1 MRDSDTGKE
10 KHMEDQRK
18 NELAVIIAATVA
30 FGGFG
35 RLLVRIPYMVFGDFS
50 SGFYISI
57 ALWWVYNSV
66 LFYVAGQMCVAEGN
80 KKCITKSIIFGFL
93 ATLIKA
99 IIDTCI
105 DLTVARQPNMLIL
118 VAVMEISMILYIIGL
133 DYFLFV
139 KVGKRTIQK
148 EKKGITVL
156 VSVFC
161 SLLVLY
167 AGTLFYYMKQVNYVV
182 ERYGT
187 SSMVQEV
194 GLDNAIWKFTTTLGQ
209 RSTTVGMIVYV
220 GCFII
225 IWWILEKISVE
236 E

>member
-1 MRDSDTGKE
+1 
-10 KHMEDQRK
+10 MEDQRK

-50 SGFYISI
+50 SGFFISI

-99 IIDTCI
+99 VIDTCI

-139 KVGKRTIQK
+139 KVGKRKIQK

-194 GLDNAIWKFTTTLGQ
+194 GLDNAI
-209 RSTTVGMIVYV
+209 
-220 GCFII
+220 
-225 IWWILEKISVE
+225 
-236 E
+236 

>member
-1 MRDSDTGKE
+1 
-10 KHMEDQRK
+10 MEDQRK

-50 SGFYISI
+50 SGFFISI

-66 LFYVAGQMCVAEGN
+66 LFYVAGPMCVAKGN
-80 KKCITKSIIFGFL
+80 KKYITKSIIFGFL

-99 IIDTCI
+99 VIDTCI

-118 VAVMEISMILYIIGL
+118 VAVVEISMILYIIGL

-139 KVGKRTIQK
+139 KVGKRKIQK
-148 EKKGITVL
+148 EKKGITTL

-161 SLLVLY
+161 SLMILY

-182 ERYGT
+182 ERYGN

-194 GLDNAIWKFTTTLGQ
+194 GLDNAIWKFTTTLVQ
-209 RSTTVGMIVYV
+209 RSTTVGTIVYV
-220 GCFII
+220 GCFIL
-225 IWWILEKISVE
+225 IWWISEKITAEVRKDE
-236 E
+236 RIA

>member
-1 MRDSDTGKE
+1 
-10 KHMEDQRK
+10 MEDQRK

-50 SGFYISI
+50 SGFFISI

-99 IIDTCI
+99 VIDTCI

-167 AGTLFYYMKQVNYVV
+167 AGTLFYYKEQVQYAV
-182 ERYGT
+182 EKFGD
-187 SSMVQEV
+187 MQEVQEL
-194 GLDNAIWKFTTTLGQ
+194 GLDNAIYNLTTMLGR
-209 RSTTVGMIVYV
+209 RSGARI
-220 GCFII
+220 
-225 IWWILEKISVE
+225 
-236 E
+236 

>member
-1 MRDSDTGKE
+1 
-10 KHMEDQRK
+10 MEDQRK

-50 SGFYISI
+50 SGFFISI

-139 KVGKRTIQK
+139 KVGKRKIQK

>member
-1 MRDSDTGKE
+1 
-10 KHMEDQRK
+10 MEDQRK

-50 SGFYISI
+50 NGFFISI

>member
-1 MRDSDTGKE
+1 
-10 KHMEDQRK
+10 MEDQRK

-50 SGFYISI
+50 SGFFISI

-99 IIDTCI
+99 VIDTCI

-118 VAVMEISMILYIIGL
+118 VAVVEISMILYIIGL

-139 KVGKRTIQK
+139 KVGKRKIQK

-167 AGTLFYYMKQVNYVV
+167 AGTLFYYKEQVQYAV
-182 ERYGT
+182 EKFGN
-187 SSMVQEV
+187 MPEVQEL
-194 GLDNAIWKFTTTLGQ
+194 GLDNAIYNLTTMLGR

-225 IWWILEKISVE
+225 IWWILEKVTVE
-236 E
+236 KECLHR

>member
-1 MRDSDTGKE
+1 
-10 KHMEDQRK
+10 MEDQRK

-50 SGFYISI
+50 NGFFISI

-156 VSVFC
+156 VPVFC

>member
-1 MRDSDTGKE
+1 
-10 KHMEDQRK
+10 MEDQRK
-18 NELAVIIAATVA
+18 NELADIIAATVA

-50 SGFYISI
+50 SGFFISI

-99 IIDTCI
+99 VIDTCI

-139 KVGKRTIQK
+139 KVGKRKIQK

>member
-1 MRDSDTGKE
+1 
-10 KHMEDQRK
+10 
-18 NELAVIIAATVA
+18 
-30 FGGFG
+30 
-35 RLLVRIPYMVFGDFS
+35 
-50 SGFYISI
+50 
-57 ALWWVYNSV
+57 
-66 LFYVAGQMCVAEGN
+66 MCVAKGN
-80 KKCITKSIIFGFL
+80 KKYITKSIIFGFL

-99 IIDTCI
+99 VIDTCI

-118 VAVMEISMILYIIGL
+118 VAVVEISMILYIIGL

-139 KVGKRTIQK
+139 KVGKRKIQK

>member
-1 MRDSDTGKE
+1 
-10 KHMEDQRK
+10 MEDQRK

-50 SGFYISI
+50 SGFFISI

-99 IIDTCI
+99 VIDTCI

-139 KVGKRTIQK
+139 KVGRC
-148 EKKGITVL
+148 V
-156 VSVFC
+156 
-161 SLLVLY
+161 
-167 AGTLFYYMKQVNYVV
+167 
-182 ERYGT
+182 
-187 SSMVQEV
+187 
-194 GLDNAIWKFTTTLGQ
+194 
-209 RSTTVGMIVYV
+209 
-220 GCFII
+220 
-225 IWWILEKISVE
+225 
-236 E
+236 

>member
-1 MRDSDTGKE
+1 
-10 KHMEDQRK
+10 MEDQRK

-50 SGFYISI
+50 NGFFISI

-225 IWWILEKISVE
+225 IWWILEKISCC
-236 E
+236 

>member
-1 MRDSDTGKE
+1 
-10 KHMEDQRK
+10 
-18 NELAVIIAATVA
+18 
-30 FGGFG
+30 
-35 RLLVRIPYMVFGDFS
+35 
-50 SGFYISI
+50 
-57 ALWWVYNSV
+57 
-66 LFYVAGQMCVAEGN
+66 MCVAKGN
-80 KKCITKSIIFGFL
+80 KKYITKSIIFGFL

-99 IIDTCI
+99 GIDTCI

-139 KVGKRTIQK
+139 KVGKRKIQK

-182 ERYGT
+182 ERYGN

-194 GLDNAIWKFTTTLGQ
+194 GLDNAIWKFTTTLVQ
-209 RSTTVGMIVYV
+209 RSTTVGTIVYV
-220 GCFII
+220 GCFIL
-225 IWWILEKISVE
+225 IWSISEKITAEVRKDE
-236 E
+236 RIA

>member
-1 MRDSDTGKE
+1 
-10 KHMEDQRK
+10 MEDQRK

-50 SGFYISI
+50 NGFFISI

-236 E
+236 K

>member
-1 MRDSDTGKE
+1 
-10 KHMEDQRK
+10 MEDQRK

-50 SGFYISI
+50 NGFFISI

-99 IIDTCI
+99 GIDTCI

>member
-1 MRDSDTGKE
+1 
-10 KHMEDQRK
+10 MEDQRK

-50 SGFYISI
+50 NGFFISI

-99 IIDTCI
+99 VIDTCI